1 MQIRDSLPPDE
12 RERQEPEEEP
22 SARRE
27 QMRQNRHAGSMS
39 IWRRS
44 MGSP

>member
-1 MQIRDSLPPDE
+1 MQIGDLPPPDE
-12 RERQEPEEEP
+12 CERKEPQKEP
-22 SARRE
+22 GARRE

-44 MGSP
+44 IGSP

>member
-1 MQIRDSLPPDE
+1 MQIRDLPPPDE
-12 RERQEPEEEP
+12 RERQEPQKE
-22 SARRE
+22 SGARRE
-27 QMRQNRHAGSMS
+27 QVRQNRHDGSMS